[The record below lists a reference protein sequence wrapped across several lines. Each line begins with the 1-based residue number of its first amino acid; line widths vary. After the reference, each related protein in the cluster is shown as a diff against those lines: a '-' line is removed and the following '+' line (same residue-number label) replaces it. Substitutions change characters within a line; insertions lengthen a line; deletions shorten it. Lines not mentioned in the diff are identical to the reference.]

1 MEPYGT
7 YRVSQVE
14 QMTGVGVHTLR
25 AWERRYG
32 VPRPPRSEGRQRR
45 YSQEDVQL
53 VKRMKQLSDG
63 GLTLG
68 ESADVALR
76 EARQREASG
85 EAQRAYELLLGRLT
99 EYDERG
105 AYALWVAATEGRT
118 IADSLE
124 RIAIPLLVRTG
135 ELWESGHLTIGT
147 EHFISTFLRG
157 RLEQLYRSASVA
169 SGSEPGVLLACL
181 PGERHE
187 LGLMMLAIM
196 LRYEGLPTTFL
207 GADLPIGSLLE
218 SITQLR
224 PPVIVLYA
232 ASIEFAA
239 ALRTAVPAIHA
250 VCPSAIVFGG
260 QAFDSGRFSDV
271 TDAIYGGPSLSGGT
285 TIIADLYRRSLRE
298 RTRS

>member
-1 MEPYGT
+1 MESYGT

-32 VPRPPRSEGRQRR
+32 VPRPPRSQGRQRR
-45 YSQEDVQL
+45 YSQEDVFL
-53 VKRMKQLSDG
+53 VRRMKQLSDG
-63 GLTLG
+63 GLSLA
-68 ESADVALR
+68 ESADIALR

-85 EAQRAYELLLGRLT
+85 ETQRAYELLLGRLT

-118 IADSLE
+118 VADSLE

-135 ELWESGHLTIGT
+135 ELWESGHLSIGS
-147 EHFISTFLRG
+147 EHFISSFLRG
-157 RLEQLYRSASVA
+157 RLEQLYRSASVS

-187 LGLMMLAIM
+187 LGLMMLAIL

-218 SITQLR
+218 SIAQLR
-224 PPVIVLYA
+224 PPVVVLYA
-232 ASIEFAA
+232 AGEEI
-239 ALRTAVPAIHA
+239 ALTLRDAVPKIRET
-250 VCPSAIVFGG
+250 CPAAIVYGG
-260 QAFDSGRFSDV
+260 QAFDSGSFP
-271 TDAIYGGPSLSGGT
+271 AIPGAVYGGPTLADGVAV
-285 TIIADLYRRSLRE
+285 IADLYRRSSRE
-298 RTRS
+298 RTT